1 MIGHCH
7 DEGGE
12 FGTTVTATTQE
23 ESLGGRPLSQRRRRT
38 WESAPRCNSPAPLPI
53 PVARRPSRL
62 RRVLEQCHR
71 LIEEHPHRRGDLFAM
86 RHAELPL
93 QGNVEGPRNKRG
105 EMTDIGARS

>member
-7 DEGGE
+7 DAGGE
-12 FGTTVTATTQE
+12 SGKTTAATTQE
-23 ESLGGRPLSQRRRRT
+23 ESLGGRPLSQRRRRA
-38 WESAPRCNSPAPLPI
+38 WESAPSPLQLPST
-53 PVARRPSRL
+53 ASRRPSRL

-93 QGNVEGPRNKRG
+93 QGNAEGPRDKRG